1 MSVDPVAQIN
11 QLLSEGNY
19 QQALQLAQQY
29 GLTQAVQQI
38 QALIYVQQAVNEA
51 ENGNV
56 NQALTYLQNAQKL
69 DPSLNLQPYF
79 AYVNVV
85 QLINNA
91 KQALKND
98 DYNTALN
105 DLQQALEIAQQ
116 YPDVINVTPPI
127 QQQIQVLQALQQI
140 EQYVNNANR
149 ELENANF
156 AQAYQYLQKAVQL
169 AQKYDISDKGLEDI
183 TTAVSYLAKI
193 PPFPKAPQG
202 EITLQKLQQYLQA
215 LESYFATAS
224 QYATE
229 ASRYY
234 SGFSTLANGYQ
245 RTQQVA
251 SQLLSVVSL
260 LVKAQ
265 DTVEKNTNSA
275 SAVQDAINL
284 VQQAQNQLKNVNAD
298 DTPLADLA
306 SSLADVVQEMY
317 VKYTALLQ
325 VLEDSEKKSTR
336 RRKWKLF

>member
-234 SGFSTLANGYQ
+234 SGFSTLANRYQ

-251 SQLLSVVSL
+251 SQLLSVVNL
-260 LVKAQ
+260 LVEAQ

-275 SAVQDAINL
+275 SAVQNAINL

-298 DTPLADLA
+298 GTPLEDLP